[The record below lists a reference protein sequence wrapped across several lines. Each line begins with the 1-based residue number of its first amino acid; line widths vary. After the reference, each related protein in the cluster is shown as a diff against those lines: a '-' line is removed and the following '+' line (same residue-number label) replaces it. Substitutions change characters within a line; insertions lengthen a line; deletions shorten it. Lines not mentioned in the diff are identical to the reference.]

1 MSGIVGLSTTR
12 LIVNTF
18 ECVSISLGRRR
29 DGIASVGL
37 VCRFAL
43 LLVLAVLVAGAA
55 PRTDA
60 QITTFV
66 ADGSNLRFV
75 YSDFDGDLRPDL
87 VVVQAGRSDL
97 SFTDYWVQFQLTTG
111 RPQAIRV
118 AAPTGGLQVAT
129 WDVNGDHVP
138 DLVLTTTWGNQ
149 AVAVLLNEGNGS
161 FSRLDPSAYPAAFR
175 ASKANWRYSAHLDQ
189 VVVGFL
195 SLSRT
200 GASPV
205 GARPPYYLDSSVR
218 AARRSDHGALLNPE
232 LVSHLGRSPPSNCL
246 ISRI

>member
-1 MSGIVGLSTTR
+1 
-12 LIVNTF
+12 VNIF
-18 ECVSISLGRRR
+18 ECVFISLGLRRE
-29 DGIASVGL
+29 GIASVGL
-37 VCRFAL
+37 VFRFTW
-43 LLVLAVLVAGAA
+43 LLVLAVPVAGAT

-60 QITTFV
+60 QITTLV

-87 VVVQAGRSDL
+87 AVVQAGRSDH
-97 SFTDYWVQFQLTTG
+97 SFTDYWVQFQLTTA

-118 AAPTGGLQVAT
+118 VAPTGGLQMAT

-149 AVAVLLNEGNGS
+149 AVAVLLNEGHGS
-161 FSRLDPSAYPAAFR
+161 FSRLDPSTYPAAFR
-175 ASKANWRYSAHLDQ
+175 ASKANWGYSAHLDQ
-189 VVVGFL
+189 VLVGFL

-200 GASPV
+200 GASPM

-218 AARRSDHGALLNPE
+218 AARRSDHGSLLNPE

>member
-1 MSGIVGLSTTR
+1 MSGIVGLSTRR
-12 LIVNTF
+12 LIVNIF
-18 ECVSISLGRRR
+18 ECAFISLGRRR
-29 DGIASVGL
+29 EGIASVGL
-37 VCRFAL
+37 VCRFTW

-60 QITTFV
+60 QITTLIS
-66 ADGSNLRFV
+66 DGSNLRFA

-87 VVVQAGRSDL
+87 AVVQAGRSDL
-97 SFTDYWVQFQLTTG
+97 WFTDYWVQFQLTTA

-118 AAPTGGLQVAT
+118 VAPTGGLQMAT

-149 AVAVLLNEGNGS
+149 PLAVLLNEGHGS
-161 FSRLDPSAYPAAFR
+161 FSRLDPSTYPAAFR
-175 ASKANWRYSAHLDQ
+175 ASKANWSYSAHLDQ
-189 VVVGFL
+189 VLVGFL

-200 GASPV
+200 GASPM

-218 AARRSDHGALLNPE
+218 AARRLDHGSLLNPE

>member
-1 MSGIVGLSTTR
+1 MSGIVGLSTRR
-12 LIVNTF
+12 LIVNIF
-18 ECVSISLGRRR
+18 ECAFISLGRRR
-29 DGIASVGL
+29 ESITSVGL
-37 VCRFAL
+37 VCRFTW

-60 QITTFV
+60 QITTLIS
-66 ADGSNLRFV
+66 DGSNLRFV

-87 VVVQAGRSDL
+87 AVVQSGRSDL
-97 SFTDYWVQFQLTTG
+97 SFTDYWVQFQLTTA

-118 AAPTGGLQVAT
+118 VAPTGGLQIAT

-138 DLVLTTTWGNQ
+138 DLVLTTTWDNH
-149 AVAVLLNEGNGS
+149 AVAVLLNEGHGS

-175 ASKANWRYSAHLDQ
+175 ASKASWSYSAHLDQ
-189 VVVGFL
+189 VLVGFL

-200 GASPV
+200 GASPM

-218 AARRSDHGALLNPE
+218 AARRSDHGSLLNPE

-246 ISRI
+246 IFRI

>member
-1 MSGIVGLSTTR
+1 MSGIVGISTRPT
-12 LIVNTF
+12 VNIF
-18 ECVSISLGRRR
+18 ECVFISLGRRCE
-29 DGIASVGL
+29 GIAWVGL
-37 VCRFAL
+37 VCRFTW

-60 QITTFV
+60 QITTLIS
-66 ADGSNLRFV
+66 DGSNLRFV

-87 VVVQAGRSDL
+87 AVVQAGRSDL
-97 SFTDYWVQFQLTTG
+97 SFTDYWVQFQLTTA

-118 AAPTGGLQVAT
+118 VAPTGGLQMVT
-129 WDVNGDHVP
+129 SDVNGDHVP
-138 DLVLTTTWGNQ
+138 DLVLTTTWSNQ
-149 AVAVLLNEGNGS
+149 AVAVLLNEGHGS
-161 FSRLDPSAYPAAFR
+161 FSRIDPSTYPAAFR
-175 ASKANWRYSAHLDQ
+175 ASKANWSYSAHLDQ
-189 VVVGFL
+189 VLVAFL

-200 GASPV
+200 GASPM

-218 AARRSDHGALLNPE
+218 AAGRSDHGSLLNPE